1 MLFIVL
7 YLLKYNYEIILLKW
21 FKPGGNGE
29 FMVKSSNELMKRIV
43 SLELLKNIKE
53 SDLNLEILDN
63 QLYFY
68 QSYLDFLKNNKP
80 LFL

>member
-1 MLFIVL
+1 
-7 YLLKYNYEIILLKW
+7 
-21 FKPGGNGE
+21 
-29 FMVKSSNELMKRIV
+29 MVKSSNELMKRIV